1 MKSNELK
8 KLREEI
14 GVRQKD
20 ISEILGVPV
29 RTYINW
35 EQEEGKAEHR
45 KIPPQYAERLET
57 LAGLKK
63 NASGDVLP
71 RDLVWVQLPFRPD
84 EVKELKRRAEILEK
98 NVALLLR
105 EKVFELFDE
114 SLIEPK

>member
-63 NASGDVLP
+63 N
-71 RDLVWVQLPFRPD
+71 
-84 EVKELKRRAEILEK
+84 
-98 NVALLLR
+98 VALLLR